1 MNALNWITSEAK
13 KLRKQYPKRFATWR
27 EYVAQASAIYATK
40 HGGKSPVGKKRNIG
54 AVKKADKKQAVKKSE
69 YHKDI
74 KSHNVNIKVMSGNKI
89 SAKDFTRISND
100 INGNPRYVI
109 HYLSVADNYDKAVKI
124 ANKIGGKKFH
134 NKQYGGGIAFQSYN
148 IDDTAKKL
156 QNLIDSQIS
165 GYKKTVRKGKKTTV
179 HYTKIGNMPKY
190 KDAEMARELQLY
202 AESDSGLYFQQ
213 RRPILINL
221 GKKYKKGIFDT
232 QKAAK
237 LWRYFI
243 DNSLKKYN
251 KEFGSKRNWHELMSV
266 NDRNLLAY
274 EMAVETKDEFDL
286 GNFHE

>member
-89 SAKDFTRISND
+89 SAKDFKRISND

-109 HYLSVADNYDKAVKI
+109 HYLSVSDNYDKAVKI

-274 EMAVETKDEFDL
+274 EMAVETKNEFDL